1 MRLIKINKNV
11 LANPEAIEC
20 IEQVVEGYTIVVNV
34 YVAGRPYKLDAGQ
47 GMDKALSEFMNE
59 LDKIPEYAPPDKWVG

>member
-11 LANPEAIEC
+11 LANPECIEC
-20 IEQVVEGYTIVVNV
+20 IEQTVEGYNIVVNV

-47 GMDKALSEFMNE
+47 GMDKAISDFMAE
-59 LDKIPEYAPPDKWVG
+59 LDKVGDDETKQYWAG